1 MECETQSASQE
12 PYKKNEKACEA
23 FKLDFPETVKTVISE
38 KDCAFENV
46 RLFCE
51 DESRCGLLPVS
62 SRRITGRGVKPIANI
77 DHTFEN
83 LYLYGAVEPI
93 TGESFFLE
101 MPWLDSVCF
110 QLFIDKLAET
120 FPKTLNI
127 LVLDNGSFH
136 QAKSL
141 QLTP

>member
-1 MECETQSASQE
+1 MRNSKCLARAI
-12 PYKKNEKACEA
+12 YKKNEKACEA

-51 DESRCGLLPVS
+51 DESRFGLLPVS

-101 MPWLDSVCF
+101 IPWLDSVCF